1 MYVLES
7 HTFSASCKTTAAVFT
22 VAPPVKKRD
31 TFLSSV
37 VMISHLELL
46 CAFLK

>member
-22 VAPPVKKRD
+22 VAPPEKKKRCISIICCHD
-31 TFLSSV
+31 LSLRIAVCFS
-37 VMISHLELL
+37 
-46 CAFLK
+46 